1 MILEQPPLLITTTS
15 AIRVVAVGSL
25 FPGSE
30 ECRNIYSIFESQ
42 RRSDKMPFLF
52 VCFISAQTRPPSPS
66 LEGNIAFLKSA
77 RIFSQGFP
85 HRYTDH
91 FLYKI
96 ESLWAKS
103 PHKRLHLHKE
113 DPILMI
119 SRVESVLGSYWFSHR
134 HTDKGKACAP
144 GNRCYLKQF
153 AERTLM
159 GFAVWQ
165 AQKTPTGAESP
176 EFTAGAAMTERGGKD
191 TFLCWWWISVRSPP
205 VANFSKYGEGKDT
218 LQRPMSVT
226 KEAGRSIQLLRQW
239 TEQNNLG

>member
-1 MILEQPPLLITTTS
+1 M
-15 AIRVVAVGSL
+15 
-25 FPGSE
+25 
-30 ECRNIYSIFESQ
+30 
-42 RRSDKMPFLF
+42 
-52 VCFISAQTRPPSPS
+52 RPPSPS

-96 ESLWAKS
+96 ESLWAQS
-103 PHKRLHLHKE
+103 LHKRLHLHKE

-119 SRVESVLGSYWFSHR
+119 SRVESVLESYWFSHR
-134 HTDKGKACAP
+134 HTDKWKACAP

-165 AQKTPTGAESP
+165 AQKIPTGAESP
-176 EFTAGAAMTERGGKD
+176 EFTAGAATTERGGKE
-191 TFLCWWWISVRSPP
+191 TFFALMVNVCQISSYCHLFQIRWRKRRFTTTNVS
-205 VANFSKYGEGKDT
+205 D
-218 LQRPMSVT
+218 
-226 KEAGRSIQLLRQW
+226 
-239 TEQNNLG
+239 